1 MARQKRSVA
10 PASVK
15 DVASLAGVSV
25 GTVSNVLNVPER
37 VSPVLVERVNSA
49 IEHLGYVRNEAARQ
63 LRVGQSETI
72 GFIVP
77 NFHDTFIAELARG
90 VDDAAASHGL
100 AVLTG
105 SSGSDAG
112 QESALLTL
120 FDKYR
125 LAGIIL
131 FPLPAVPP
139 VSQSLPSDRIPL
151 VLVEADGHHLGIT
164 SVLVDNIAAGSLAA
178 EHILARAATRV
189 VLVSGTL
196 AQHPQLESR
205 EKGARSVFAP
215 HRDIAVEII
224 HLDELSVEAGR
235 LLGEKLLARAP
246 EHRPDAVLATHDL
259 WALGILTS
267 AMATDTVRVP
277 EDLIVVG
284 CEDIDTY
291 GISPV
296 PLTTIKLPAYEVG
309 RQAVESL
316 VTNSENHPGAQSH
329 LKLQP
334 KLLLRDSSQT
344 PKVHAGSRP
353 VVR

>member
-49 IEHLGYVRNEAARQ
+49 IEQLGYVRNEAARQ

-77 NFHDTFIAELARG
+77 SFHDAFVAELARG

-105 SSGSDAG
+105 SSGCDAG
-112 QESALLTL
+112 RESALLTL
-120 FDKYR
+120 FEKYR

-131 FPLPAVPP
+131 SPLPSVPLF
-139 VSQSLPSDRIPL
+139 SQALPSGRIPL
-151 VLVEADGHHLGIT
+151 VLVGADGHQFGIT
-164 SVLVDNIAAGSLAA
+164 SVIVDNMAAGSLAA
-178 EHILARAATRV
+178 EHIVERSATRV
-189 VLVSGTL
+189 AVVSGIL
-196 AQHPQLESR
+196 AQHPQFEAR
-205 EKGARSVFAP
+205 EKGARSVFAH
-215 HRDIAVEII
+215 HRDIEVEII
-224 HLDELSVEAGR
+224 HLEELSVAAGR
-235 LLGEKLLARAP
+235 RLGEELLARAP
-246 EHRPDAVLATHDL
+246 EHRPEAVLATHDL

-267 AMATDTVRVP
+267 AMTAETGDGP
-277 EDLIVVG
+277 DGLIVVG
-284 CEDIDTY
+284 CEDIDSH

-296 PLTTIKLPAYEVG
+296 SLTTIKLPAYEVG

-316 VTNSENHPGAQSH
+316 VTASENNRGAQSH
-329 LKLQP
+329 ITLQP
-334 KLLLRDSSQT
+334 HLLVRESSPT
-344 PKVHAGSRP
+344 PTIPAGNQQA
-353 VVR
+353 VR